1 MKTSYLACLAVVA
14 ASLAVAATSAVPAS
28 AHVNGTAGP
37 AVDETVAPASEFT
50 LSAIETMRESVTSNA
65 AGFTRTAAAVRHG
78 RVNKL
83 SLNPRRP
90 CADPK
95 AFAPGC

>member
-1 MKTSYLACLAVVA
+1 MKSLSLARLAVVA
-14 ASLAVAATSAVPAS
+14 ASLAVVTTSVVPAS
-28 AHVNGTAGP
+28 AHINDTAGIT
-37 AVDETVAPASEFT
+37 ADQSVVSAGGLTI
-50 LSAIETMRESVTSNA
+50 SAIGPGHDSAASNMT
-65 AGFTRTAAAVRHG
+65 GSIQTAAAVMHG

-95 AFAPGC
+95 AHAPGC

>member
-1 MKTSYLACLAVVA
+1 MKSSSLARVAVVA
-14 ASLAVAATSAVPAS
+14 ASLAVAATSVVPANAHINDTTGIVADQS
-28 AHVNGTAGP
+28 AVSVGGLTI
-37 AVDETVAPASEFT
+37 
-50 LSAIETMRESVTSNA
+50 SAIETGHENAASNA
-65 AGFTRTAAAVRHG
+65 TASIKTAAAVRHG

-95 AFAPGC
+95 AFGPGC

>member
-1 MKTSYLACLAVVA
+1 MKPSSLACLAVVS
-14 ASLAVAATSAVPAS
+14 ASLAVAATSVVPAS
-28 AHVNGTAGP
+28 AHINDTAGI
-37 AVDETVAPASEFT
+37 VADQSVVSAGGLT
-50 LSAIETMRESVTSNA
+50 ISAIETGHESATSNTT
-65 AGFTRTAAAVRHG
+65 GSIKTAAAVRHG
-78 RVNKL
+78 KANKL